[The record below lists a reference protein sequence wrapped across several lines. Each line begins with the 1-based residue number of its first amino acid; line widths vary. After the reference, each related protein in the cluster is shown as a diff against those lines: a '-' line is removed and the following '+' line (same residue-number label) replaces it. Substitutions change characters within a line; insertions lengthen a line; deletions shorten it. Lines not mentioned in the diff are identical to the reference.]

1 MTKIIIPFFAFACV
15 LSGVSAQT
23 TKDGDLRECTGRGWN
38 TCDSWKHCNWRGT
51 KSDGECYNNCPVIGF
66 PDNVGTTRDC
76 QNLEGCD
83 VVAKSQRCDFKSKV
97 VDCSAA
103 NNPNWLTTWHQCQA
117 IDGCMFN
124 PIFGKNECI
133 EIAAWSPEAYVNVQ
147 NHPDGGNDQ
156 GRLSDEFNKKLPIKN
171 VYLSSSSNSSEG
183 SSSRSGNGLCSSAN
197 NPNWLITLQQCA
209 VINGCMFN
217 PIPGRNECIKEVN
230 CSAANNSDWVIT
242 WRQCQKIDGC
252 KFNPVFGKNE
262 CIRDWSA
269 ASYVNIQNDEV
280 DDEATKS
287 SDVSSEDSEMPSG
300 DSIDTSASAGSSS
313 TDIDIGGSCNSN
325 SNSNDVNVSTGQDS
339 ASADGLG
346 RKSYLRQ
353 SRL

>member
-1 MTKIIIPFFAFACV
+1 MIMTKIIIPFFALAC
-15 LSGVSAQT
+15 LLGGVSAQT
-23 TKDGDLRECTGRGWN
+23 TKDGDLRECAGRGWN
-38 TCDSWKHCNWRGT
+38 TCDSWKHCIWVGEKKGVGT
-51 KSDGECYNNCPVIGF
+51 CYNNCPVIGF

-76 QNLEGCD
+76 QNLEGCHM
-83 VVAKSQRCDFKSKV
+83 VGYSNKCDYESKV
-97 VDCSAA
+97 VDCSEA
-103 NNPNWLTTWHQCQA
+103 NNSDWLITLRQCQKL
-117 IDGCMFN
+117 DGCMFN
-124 PIFGKNECI
+124 PVFGK
-133 EIAAWSPEAYVNVQ
+133 
-147 NHPDGGNDQ
+147 
-156 GRLSDEFNKKLPIKN
+156 
-171 VYLSSSSNSSEG
+171 
-183 SSSRSGNGLCSSAN
+183 
-197 NPNWLITLQQCA
+197 
-209 VINGCMFN
+209 
-217 PIPGRNECIKEVN
+217 NECIKEVN

-313 TDIDIGGSCNSN
+313 RDIDIGGSSNSN

>member
-76 QNLEGCD
+76 QNLEGCHM
-83 VVAKSQRCDFKSKV
+83 VGYSTTCDFKSKV

-242 WRQCQKIDGC
+242 WRQCQQIDGC
-252 KFNPVFGKNE
+252 MFNPIFGKNE

-269 ASYVNIQNDEV
+269 AAYVNIQNDR
-280 DDEATKS
+280 DGDEDEDTQSES
-287 SDVSSEDSEMPSG
+287 SGDVSSEDNDLPSH
-300 DSIDTSASAGSSS
+300 DSNSTYTSADSDSDSDS
-313 TDIDIGGSCNSN
+313 DSGGY
-325 SNSNDVNVSTGQDS
+325 SNSNDMGNS
-339 ASADGLG
+339 ASSNDRDGG